1 MIRGLFKKIT
11 NNERKDMSTV
21 TLETNYG
28 IIKARLFDDLVPKT
42 VKNFKKLVNEEFYDG
57 LIFHRVIQ
65 DFMIQG
71 GCPEGNGTGGPG
83 YRIEDEFHT
92 KLKHNK
98 KGLFSMANAGPDTGG
113 SQFFITLI
121 ATPWLDNHHAIFG
134 EVIEGMDV
142 VDEIGETETDSSD
155 RPLED
160 VTIEKAFIT
169 EE

>member
-1 MIRGLFKKIT
+1 
-11 NNERKDMSTV
+11 MSTV
-21 TLETNYG
+21 TMETNFG
-28 IIKARLFDDLVPKT
+28 IIKARLFDDLVPGT

-83 YRIEDEFHT
+83 YRIDDEFHP

-98 KGLFSMANAGPDTGG
+98 KGLFSMANSGPDTGG
-113 SQFFITLI
+113 SQFFITLV
-121 ATPWLDNHHAIFG
+121 ATPWLDNHHAIFA
-134 EVIEGMDV
+134 EVVEGMDV
-142 VDEIGETETDSSD
+142 VEEIGETETDASD

-160 VTIEKAFIT
+160 VIIEKAFIT

>member
-1 MIRGLFKKIT
+1 MKSI
-11 NNERKDMSTV
+11 NNERNRMSIV
-21 TLETNYG
+21 TMETNYG
-28 IIKARLFDDLVPKT
+28 VIKVRLFDDLVPGT
-42 VKNFKKLVNEEFYDG
+42 VNNFKKLVKEEFYDG

-83 YRIEDEFHT
+83 YCIDDEFHP

-98 KGLFSMANAGPDTGG
+98 KGLLSMANAGPDTGG
-113 SQFFITLI
+113 SQFFITLV

-134 EVIEGMDV
+134 EVMEGMDV
-142 VDEIGETETDSSD
+142 VEEIGETETDASD

-160 VTIEKAFIT
+160 VIIEKAFIS